1 MEREDKQDVF
11 EGFDLTNLEEFSS
24 FIEEREGIDNSSLS
38 DDNTTQQQQGDDD
51 PFAGFN
57 TIEVD
62 DEGNPIEADDDNEDA
77 SSSSDTKKPKKNS
90 FLTPYAKLL
99 MEEGVLQDF
108 DVEKFDGTADSL
120 VEAFRQQV
128 NKHVEI
134 YKENLDPRI
143 KWLQDNIEQGV
154 PLEALLAIDKQR
166 VELSQITP
174 EVLAEN
180 KDLQRNIVRNYL
192 KATTNGWSDAKIER
206 EVSRLDDLGE
216 LETEAKES
224 FEILKKLN
232 AEQEKQLAIQAQ
244 QEREAAVKAQQ
255 DALNNFKKSL
265 DETKEIVPGL
275 NVTPAIKDK
284 IFKALTTPV
293 ATDAYGNPMNVIA
306 KARAENPMEFEIKLA
321 YIFELTKG
329 FKDWSPL
336 ITPGKKSAIK
346 EFEEAA
352 RRLDYNKTGG
362 DTAPVFDKVS
372 QKELT
377 KAMSI
382 FAR

>member
-24 FIEEREGIDNSSLS
+24 FMEEREGTDDSSLS
-38 DDNTTQQQQGDDD
+38 DDDTTQQQQGDDD

-62 DEGNPIEADDDNEDA
+62 EDGDPIETEDDNEDTP
-77 SSSSDTKKPKKNS
+77 SSSDTKKPEKNS

-108 DVEKFDGTADSL
+108 DVEKFDGSADSL
-120 VEAFRQQV
+120 VEAFKQQV
-128 NKHVEI
+128 NRHVES
-134 YKENLDPRI
+134 YKETLDPRV
-143 KWLQDNIEQGV
+143 KWLQDNVEQGV
-154 PLEALLAIDKQR
+154 PLETLLAIDKQR
-166 VELSQITP
+166 VELNTITP
-174 EVLAEN
+174 ELLSEN
-180 KDLQRNIVRNYL
+180 KDLQKNLVRNYL
-192 KATTNGWSDAKIER
+192 KSTTTGWSDAKIER
-206 EVSRLDDLGE
+206 EIARLDDLGE
-216 LETEAKES
+216 LDTEAKES
-224 FEILKKLN
+224 FEILKQLN
-232 AEQEKQLAIQAQ
+232 AEQEKQLAIQAKT
-244 QEREAAVKAQQ
+244 EREAALKAQQ

-265 DETKEIVPGL
+265 DETKEIIPGL

-284 IFKALTTPV
+284 IFKTLTTPV
-293 ATDAYGNPMNVIA
+293 ATDPNGNPMNMIA
-306 KARAENPMEFEIKLA
+306 KARAENPLEFEMKLA

-329 FKDWSPL
+329 FKDWSPM

-352 RRLDYNKTGG
+352 RKLDYNKSGG
-362 DTAPVFDKVS
+362 DAPTFDKAS
-372 QKELT
+372 QKELM